1 MIGLAFDGE
10 FEHPHPLPCQWMID
24 GDATGQGLRETSTFT
39 KGKARDM
46 MSTSHMFC
54 HPTFRKKDFAS
65 FRRRTLPRWG
75 GFLREAG
82 SDGTQVTVPDTL
94 RLRQQDCAKMRLTE
108 TGSPLTFLT
117 QRTWRPLVGTGFP
130 EVPAPWS
137 NPLPTPL
144 ISDIPPRLNT
154 NCPAWDTPDH
164 FPSRDG
170 CQRSGFRIRHGEPR
184 WAGSTNTCQANRADE
199 SYKRRP

>member
-39 KGKARDM
+39 KDKARDM

-54 HPTFRKKDFAS
+54 HPTFRKKDLAS

-94 RLRQQDCAKMRLTE
+94 RLRQQDCAKNEVDGDWIAVDLPNPTYFE
-108 TGSPLTFLT
+108 AAGWNWISGSASA
-117 QRTWRPLVGTGFP
+117 LVKSFANAANLRHSPQVEHKLPGMGYTRSLPYKRWLP
-130 EVPAPWS
+130 EVR
-137 NPLPTPL
+137 LPSPTRRASMGRKHKYL
-144 ISDIPPRLNT
+144 S
-154 NCPAWDTPDH
+154 
-164 FPSRDG
+164 S
-170 CQRSGFRIRHGEPR
+170 QSG
-184 WAGSTNTCQANRADE
+184 
-199 SYKRRP
+199 